1 MEPSRPIP
9 APAQSPGHLF
19 LVMIT
24 FGIIES
30 STVMVSAH
38 RFSHVVDVMDVPNVR

>member
-1 MEPSRPIP
+1 MAATKICKNLEID
-9 APAQSPGHLF
+9 
-19 LVMIT
+19 IT